1 MSLSQFIRENTDDG
15 RNIARLLIDVME
27 GRLDATKISHRL
39 SAARLL
45 TIYGHEDAD
54 DFMADNTPVNSRTD
68 PDDRV
73 WVIVDPDLTRLIRFK
88 TDDGRAMCLFL
99 IEVMEG
105 KAEGAQVGHRVSA
118 ARELLNRGFGRY
130 QSRPLPKPPGS
141 SGRRRS
147 SHKTHQRVPS
157 TPTQTV
163 TPVPA
168 ASTAVLEEPEQLPDL
183 KTKGDVL
190 FAIDNDP
197 RFTVFD
203 SELYRFMNECDDP
216 DFDPYLAALD
226 EDYFKSYTACKD
238 PECEVHGDPPEI
250 DFDPSDYFY

>member
-1 MSLSQFIRENTDDG
+1 MSLSQFIRDNTNDG
-15 RNIARLLIDVME
+15 TDIASVLIDVMN
-27 GRLDATKISHRL
+27 GRFDGTKVSHRL

-45 TIYGHEDAD
+45 TIYGYDDAP
-54 DFMADNTPVNSRTD
+54 DFIADNTPDQPEKESGRRIWLEID
-68 PDDRV
+68 PG
-73 WVIVDPDLTRLIRFK
+73 LQALIKAR
-88 TDDGRAMCLFL
+88 TDDGRVICLFL
-99 IEVMEG
+99 IDVVEG
-105 KAEGAQVGHRVSA
+105 RMQGIHVGHRVSA
-118 ARELLNRGFGRY
+118 ARELLSRAFGKSPGR
-130 QSRPLPKPPGS
+130 SLPKPSGS
-141 SGRRRS
+141 NATRRQP
-147 SHKTHQRVPS
+147 HKTHQRVPS
-157 TPTQTV
+157 TPTQAV
-163 TPVPA
+163 TPTPT
-168 ASTAVLEEPEQLPDL
+168 ASTAVLEEPEQLPEL
-183 KTKGDVL
+183 KTKEDVL